1 MQKNLAPRLTY
12 TRIIVLGLLAII
24 LLGTLLLS
32 LPISS
37 RTGEWTPFIDS
48 LFTATTSACVTG
60 LIVYDTY
67 THWSLFGQL
76 VILFLIQIGGLG
88 FMTIITMIFIFFR
101 KKITL
106 RERLVI
112 RQSAGSIS
120 VGGVVLL
127 VKKVALGTLIF
138 EGLGAVLLALRFCPD
153 MGFWR
158 GVQRAV
164 SPFRVLQ
171 RGIDLWANTGV
182 LLTAYASDPLVM
194 LIIASL
200 TVIGE
205 LFV

>member
-101 KKITL
+101 KK
-106 RERLVI
+106 
-112 RQSAGSIS
+112 
-120 VGGVVLL
+120 
-127 VKKVALGTLIF
+127 
-138 EGLGAVLLALRFCPD
+138 
-153 MGFWR
+153 
-158 GVQRAV
+158 
-164 SPFRVLQ
+164 
-171 RGIDLWANTGV
+171 
-182 LLTAYASDPLVM
+182 
-194 LIIASL
+194 
-200 TVIGE
+200 
-205 LFV
+205 